1 MVHGIVGTVRLRMKQ
16 IGYSS
21 LKIFI
26 GIWLIGNITVL
37 SMTYSGQD
45 SSALTPPPEG
55 SSPTMTNCP
64 KDLSVLQ
71 SKMEEVL
78 QFVKSSSLRETLL
91 VSLQASIPE
100 AIAQADGLAGQITFL
115 KQEIVRQEQERAH
128 AEEVARESLDDPSE
142 ALLPCRT
149 WMEGSY
155 CHAMDQ
161 YYASIAAN
169 MANKA
174 FLEALECYQ
183 RKGVR

>member
-1 MVHGIVGTVRLRMKQ
+1 MKK
-16 IGYSS
+16 IGYPA

-26 GIWLIGNITVL
+26 GIWLIGNVTVL
-37 SMTYSGQD
+37 SMTSAGQN
-45 SSALTPPPEG
+45 SSIPTQLLEG
-55 SSPTMTNCP
+55 LSPTQTDCP
-64 KDLSVLQ
+64 KDLSTLQ
-71 SKMEEVL
+71 SQMEEAL
-78 QFVKSSSLRETLL
+78 QFVTSSSLRETVL

-100 AIAQADGLAGQITFL
+100 AIAQADGLAGQIAFL

-142 ALLPCRT
+142 ALLPCPT
-149 WMEGSY
+149 EMEGSY

-161 YYASIAAN
+161 YYTSLAAN

>member
-1 MVHGIVGTVRLRMKQ
+1 MKK

-26 GIWLIGNITVL
+26 GIWLIGNVTVL
-37 SMTYSGQD
+37 SMTSAGQD
-45 SSALTPPPEG
+45 SLISTQLSER
-55 SSPTMTNCP
+55 SSSTQTDCPT
-64 KDLSVLQ
+64 DLSTLQ
-71 SKMEEVL
+71 AKMEEAL

-149 WMEGSY
+149 GMEGSY

-183 RKGVR
+183 RKGAR

>member
-1 MVHGIVGTVRLRMKQ
+1 MKKLLYSALKICPGLLMIGIV
-16 IGYSS
+16 
-21 LKIFI
+21 
-26 GIWLIGNITVL
+26 TVL
-37 SMTYSGQD
+37 SMTYAGQE

-78 QFVKSSSLRETLL
+78 QFVKSSSFRETLL
-91 VSLQASIPE
+91 ASLQASIPE
-100 AIAQADGLAGQITFL
+100 AIAKADGLAGQIAFL
-115 KQEIVRQEQERAH
+115 KQEILRLERERAH
-128 AEEVARESLDDPSE
+128 AEEVARESLDDPSK
-142 ALLPCRT
+142 ALVPCRT
-149 WMEGSY
+149 GMEGSY
-155 CHAMDQ
+155 CYAMDQ
-161 YYASIAAN
+161 YYASMAAN

>member
-1 MVHGIVGTVRLRMKQ
+1 MVHGIVGIVRLQMKQ

-45 SSALTPPPEG
+45 SSIPTQLSEG
-55 SSPTMTNCP
+55 SSPTKTDCP
-64 KDLSVLQ
+64 KDLSILQ
-71 SKMEEVL
+71 SKMEEAL
-78 QFVKSSSLRETLL
+78 QFVKSSSFRDTLL
-91 VSLQASIPE
+91 ASLQASIPE

-115 KQEIVRQEQERAH
+115 KQEIGRQEQERAH
-128 AEEVARESLDDPSE
+128 AEEVARESLDDPSK
-142 ALLPCRT
+142 ALVPCRT
-149 WMEGSY
+149 GMEGSY
-155 CHAMDQ
+155 CHAVDQ

-169 MANKA
+169 LANKA

-183 RKGVR
+183 GKEVR